1 VAINRL
7 ETMTSF
13 SQEQSRVLISG
24 GLNFSTV
31 VELWS
36 QLDKI
41 VWMSAMHFDLS
52 KVTQTN
58 SAGLALL
65 IGLLRVAKSKKTTIT
80 FINVPDSLFQLAELS
95 GVRGFLSQ

>member
-1 VAINRL
+1 MAINRL
-7 ETMTSF
+7 ETMTSC

-24 GLNFSTV
+24 DLNFSTV
-31 VELWS
+31 IELWA

-41 VWMSAMHFDLS
+41 VWMDTMSFDLS

-65 IGLLRVAKSKKTTIT
+65 IGLLRVAQSKKTKIT
-80 FINVPDSLFQLAELS
+80 FLNVPDSLFQLAELS
-95 GVRGFLSQ
+95 GVREFL